1 MRFLLSSMEQFIA
14 AALTAAFL
22 GAFVTVADKYLL
34 TRLQPRA
41 FLFLIGVFGL
51 LSISLLPLTG
61 TPFPEAQY
69 WAYGGGIGMLFGLLV
84 FSWFRAFRV
93 GEVGRVAPLSIFST
107 ILITLG
113 GIVFFDEVLSQR
125 QWVAFGLF
133 VAGGAFLSLRLE
145 RQLVF
150 LDPKN
155 IFKVVVTVS
164 DETAKLFKHPI
175 GHSVRV
181 SRKFLRSIEHTTG
194 DITDNLVNVLS
205 GKVFKVRSRTKIRF
219 ARGFWWAALAV
230 VLAVPYALFAKE
242 LNMAIG
248 PLSGLITIRVGLFV
262 FSLIMLID
270 HVKDI
275 RAAFQDPR
283 ALGLAAI
290 KEPFAIGVAF
300 LVLFASTNGPLGLVR
315 SVMSIDA
322 AIVLILSV
330 VLARLGLIEEG
341 LRRREVVQK
350 TLGVLFLVAG
360 SIVLFI
366 GS

>member
-1 MRFLLSSMEQFIA
+1 MEQFIA
-14 AALTAAFL
+14 AALAAAFL

-34 TRLQPRA
+34 TRLPPRA
-41 FLFLIGVFGL
+41 FLLLVGVFGL
-51 LSISLLPLTG
+51 FSIGLLPLTG
-61 TPFPEAQY
+61 TPFPEPRY
-69 WAYGGGIGMLFGLLV
+69 WAYGIGLGMIFGLLV
-84 FSWFRAFRV
+84 FSWFRAFRI
-93 GEVGRVAPLSIFST
+93 GEVGRVAPLGIFST
-107 ILITLG
+107 IMITLG
-113 GIVFFDEVLSQR
+113 GIVFFEEVLTRR

-133 VAGGAFLSLRLE
+133 MVGGALLSLRLE

-155 IFKVVVTVS
+155 IFKVVVIVS

-175 GHSVRV
+175 GHTVRV

-194 DITDNLVNVLS
+194 DITDNLVNLLS
-205 GKVFKVRSRTKIRF
+205 GKVFRVRSRTKIRF
-219 ARGFWWAALAV
+219 ARGFWWAAFAV

-242 LNMAIG
+242 LNIIIG
-248 PLSGLITIRVGLFV
+248 PLSGLVTIRVGLFV
-262 FSLIMLID
+262 FALIMLID
-270 HVKDI
+270 HVRDV
-275 RAAFQDPR
+275 RTALEDPR

-290 KEPFAIGVAF
+290 KEPFAIAVAF
-300 LVLFASTNGPLGLVR
+300 LVLFASTNGPIGLVR

-322 AIVLILSV
+322 AIVLALSV
-330 VLARLGLIEEG
+330 VLARLGFINEG

-360 SIVLFI
+360 SVVLFV